1 MSNTED
7 ASDRIINADALDHF
21 AIIEPYR
28 DVGARARTQRGRTPA
43 HSHAYTHPHGDAKA
57 IGCRRGE
64 ATSRSRLLMAT
75 GSRGAGR
82 HVDNDNVTPSQPA
95 RKKWDKTRTHS
106 LKGTRAERYT
116 CSSHWRALTRAQAL
130 KWESNFLPANWLC
143 VITTVKKQE
152 GHLWLNKWFPF
163 LSSFLH
169 SRLHLY
175 MIFKNIRFK
184 KVYLQLLLQFF
195 FFFLNYQIASFFLSR
210 HFLFLL
216 LSPFA
221 SFIASLVTI
230 WSVSQAGSGPPV
242 YYGYLSFETV
252 NFLIPFINS
261 VRCFRAG
268 GILLHNWPLF
278 NNLIR
283 ALP

>member
-1 MSNTED
+1 
-7 ASDRIINADALDHF
+7 
-21 AIIEPYR
+21 
-28 DVGARARTQRGRTPA
+28 
-43 HSHAYTHPHGDAKA
+43 
-57 IGCRRGE
+57 
-64 ATSRSRLLMAT
+64 MAT

-116 CSSHWRALTRAQAL
+116 CSSHWRALTRARAL
-130 KWESNFLPANWLC
+130 KWESNFLTANWLC

-169 SRLHLY
+169 SRFHLC
-175 MIFKNIRFK
+175 MIFKNISFK
-184 KVYLQLLLQFF
+184 KVYLQLLLHF
-195 FFFLNYQIASFFLSR
+195 FFFLQLPDFL
-210 HFLFLL
+210 LFSQSPLFILL

-221 SFIASLVTI
+221 SFIASVVTI
-230 WSVSQAGSGPPV
+230 WSVSQAGSGPPL

-283 ALP
+283 ALPFIFYHTDTHISYHFFFYHS